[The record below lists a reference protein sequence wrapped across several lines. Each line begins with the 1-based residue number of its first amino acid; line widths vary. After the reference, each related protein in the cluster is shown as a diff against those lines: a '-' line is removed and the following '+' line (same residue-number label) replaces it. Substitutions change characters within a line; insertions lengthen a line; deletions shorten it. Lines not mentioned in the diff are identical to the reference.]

1 MDVSPVMERCRAIL
15 SGGATEA
22 VAGWNGPAIGCFP
35 VYSAFEVYHAAGV
48 LPVGLFGAEGRVELA
63 HADSRFQS
71 FVCSIAKSTLELAF
85 QKKLGGLGG
94 VVFHSICD
102 VARNLASVYQRNF
115 PELFVE
121 YLHLPQNPGSVAA
134 QAYMESELR
143 RILGR
148 VEGWTGR
155 KVAEDDLRRSIRLYN
170 RARALMRDLYA
181 LRSRAP
187 EKVSAVEAYQLVRAG
202 TYLPPDRHASLLVD
216 ALAEIQNRQAKR
228 MDRIRVI
235 VEGAFC
241 EQPPI
246 GLIEVL
252 ERAGCYVVD
261 DDWVA
266 GWRWF
271 TRDVEETGD
280 PIAALARAYL
290 DASRPSSTRH
300 DGRRPRHE
308 ELVERVRAHKAH
320 AVIFTP
326 AKFCEPALF
335 DYVLFRRTLD
345 RERVPHLLVEFEE
358 KMWTFE
364 RTRTEVET
372 FAESLL
378 FD

>member
-1 MDVSPVMERCRAIL
+1 METTPVLERCRAIL
-15 SGGATEA
+15 AGGAADA
-22 VAGWNGPAIGCFP
+22 VARWKGPAIGCFP
-35 VYSAFEVYHAAGV
+35 VYTPFELYHAAGV

-63 HADSRFQS
+63 HADARFQS

-94 VVFHSICD
+94 LVFHSICD
-102 VARNLASVYQRNF
+102 VARNLASVYKRNF
-115 PELFVE
+115 PELFIE
-121 YLHLPQNPGSVAA
+121 YIHLPQNPNSAA
-134 QAYMESELR
+134 GPAYMQSELR
-143 RILGR
+143 RVLGR
-148 VEGWTGR
+148 VEQWVER
-155 KVAEDDLRRSIRLYN
+155 KASDDDLRRSICLYN
-170 RARALMRDLYA
+170 RARALMRELYA
-181 LRSRAP
+181 LRSASP

-202 TYLPPDRHASLLVD
+202 TYLAPEAHSEILVD
-216 ALAEIQNRQAKR
+216 ALAEIRARQGKR

-235 VEGAFC
+235 IEGAFC
-241 EQPPI
+241 EQPPL
-246 GLIEVL
+246 GLIEML

-271 TRDVEETGD
+271 TSDVKETGD
-280 PIAALARAYL
+280 PYAALAEAYL
-290 DASRPSSTRH
+290 NASRPSSTRH
-300 DGRRPRHE
+300 DWRRPRHE
-308 ELVERVRAHKAH
+308 ELVERVRAHKAQ
-320 AVIFTP
+320 AVVFTP

-345 RERVPHLLVEFEE
+345 REKIPHLLIEFEE